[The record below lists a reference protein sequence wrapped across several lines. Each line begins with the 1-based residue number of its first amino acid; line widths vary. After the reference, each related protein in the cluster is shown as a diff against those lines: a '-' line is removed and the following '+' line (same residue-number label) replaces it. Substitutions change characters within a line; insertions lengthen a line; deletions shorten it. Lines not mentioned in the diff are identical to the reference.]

1 MMIKLL
7 NKRGKQNY
15 NIHGGNYKRKS
26 DPNRHTNPIF
36 DASLRLGDATL
47 IMILILGLILP
58 S

>member
-7 NKRGKQNY
+7 DKRGKQNY
-15 NIHGGNYKRKS
+15 NIHGGDYERKS
-26 DPNRHTNPIF
+26 DPNPHTKPIF
-36 DASLRLGDATL
+36 DTSLRLGDATL